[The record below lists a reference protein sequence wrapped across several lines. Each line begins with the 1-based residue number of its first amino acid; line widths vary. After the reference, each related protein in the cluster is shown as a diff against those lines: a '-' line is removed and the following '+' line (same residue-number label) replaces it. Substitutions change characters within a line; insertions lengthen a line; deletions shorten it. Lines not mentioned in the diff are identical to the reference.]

1 MSDTDEQDLHQH
13 TAGIPVAP
21 RGQRMGRG
29 NDYDPN
35 RHEMED
41 IAEEGATPAISGDRP
56 AESEFYADPS
66 SQHIGGDAVTP
77 DHVSPSVPAAIPSGT
92 SFGKSG
98 GEAEF
103 KQRQEKK

>member
-1 MSDTDEQDLHQH
+1 MTEKDEQQRV
-13 TAGIPVAP
+13 GIPTEP

-41 IAEEGATPAISGDRP
+41 LAEAQATPEISGDRP
-56 AESEFYADPS
+56 AASDFYADSS
-66 SQHIGGDAVTP
+66 SQHMGGDAVTP
-77 DHVSPSVPAAIPSGT
+77 DHVSPSTPAAIPSGT
-92 SFGKSG
+92 PLGQSG

-103 KQRQEKK
+103 KQGQGKK